1 VPAGPP
7 ADRRGVSTIPAVG
20 DLPALDGDLAWDIE
34 TREVAADDFGHL
46 VSRLPRGVLRP
57 GSVTD
62 VAAMTRWAGE
72 RGWKVATRGQGHS
85 VYGRSQVDDGLVI
98 DMSSL
103 DAVQPVRPDR
113 VAVGAGATWRSV
125 LDATLP
131 HGLTPP
137 VLTNYLDLSVGGTL
151 SVGGIGGTTHRTGAQ
166 TDSVLELEVVTGD
179 GRVLRCSPDEN
190 PDLFHAVRAG
200 LGQVGIITQAV
211 LGLVPAPDRVRAYT
225 LRYPDLPA
233 LGSDQ
238 RRALRERRADHLQGS
253 ILPDGAGGWAY
264 QLEAAVFTAAGAGPD
279 DRAMLAGLSDI
290 RDAAD
295 VQDLSYLEF
304 VTVFDGFVNLL
315 RSTGDWANPH
325 PWLLGFLP
333 GSTAERI
340 AADVL
345 EDLSAADLGTYGRVV
360 FYPIDRGAVATR
372 LLRLPE
378 EPVVFP
384 FNLIRVPS
392 DGDLAR
398 EMVSRNRAIY
408 ERIRSRGA
416 VLYPVSALSLST
428 TEWRDHFGAEW
439 PTLHEAADRF
449 DPRRVLNPG
458 QGIFDP

>member
-1 VPAGPP
+1 VEA
-7 ADRRGVSTIPAVG
+7 
-20 DLPALDGDLAWDIE
+20 
-34 TREVAADDFGHL
+34 
-46 VSRLPRGVLRP
+46 
-57 GSVTD
+57 
-62 VAAMTRWAGE
+62 
-72 RGWKVATRGQGHS
+72 
-85 VYGRSQVDDGLVI
+85 
-98 DMSSL
+98 
-103 DAVQPVRPDR
+103 DR

-151 SVGGIGGTTHRTGAQ
+151 SVGGIGGTTPHAGAQ
-166 TDSVLELEVVTGD
+166 TDSVIELEVVTGD
-179 GRVLRCSPDEN
+179 GRVLRCSPDES

-200 LGQVGIITQAV
+200 LGQVGTITEAV

-225 LRYPDLPA
+225 LRYPDLQA
-233 LGSDQ
+233 LAADQ
-238 RRALRERRADHLQGS
+238 RRVLQERRADHLQGS
-253 ILPDGAGGWAY
+253 ILPDGAGGWGY
-264 QLEAAVFTAAGAGPD
+264 QLEAAVFSAPGTCGGPD
-279 DRAMLAGLSDI
+279 DRAMLAGLSDA

-295 VQDLSYLEF
+295 VQDLSYFEF

-315 RSTGDWANPH
+315 RSSGDWANPH

-345 EDLSAADLGTYGRVV
+345 DELTAADLGTYGRVV
-360 FYPIDRGAVATR
+360 FYPIDRGAVATP

-384 FNLIRVPS
+384 FNLIRLAS
-392 DGDLAR
+392 DDELAR
-398 EMVSRNRAIY
+398 EMVARNRSIY

-416 VLYPVSALSLST
+416 VLYPVSAFSLSAA
-428 TEWRDHFGAEW
+428 EWRDHFGVQW
-439 PTLHEAADRF
+439 PRLLEAAERF

-458 QGIFDP
+458 QGIFD